1 MKYLNRYV
9 TTKYAT
15 DWYNIGIELEVDLCV
30 LDNIKQN
37 NLNQNEAC
45 FQKTLDKWLKLNT
58 NDATWGTLEVAVTNV
73 NRAKLKLD
81 PVDSVYGKDVYL
93 QYYKHLIM

>member
-37 NLNQNEAC
+37 NLNQSEAC

-58 NDATWGTLEVAVTNV
+58 DDATWRTLEVALTNI

-81 PVDSVYGKDVYL
+81 PVDSMYGKDVYL
-93 QYYKHLIM
+93 

>member
-15 DWYNIGIELEVDLCV
+15 DWYNIGIELEVDICV

-37 NLNQNEAC
+37 NLNQSEAC

-58 NDATWGTLEVAVTNV
+58 DDATWGTLEVALTNV

-81 PVDSVYGKDVYL
+81 PVDSVYGKDV
-93 QYYKHLIM
+93 HL

>member
-37 NLNQNEAC
+37 NLNQSEAC
-45 FQKTLDKWLKLNT
+45 FQKTLDKWLKLIT
-58 NDATWGTLEVAVTNV
+58 DDATWGTLEVA
-73 NRAKLKLD
+73 
-81 PVDSVYGKDVYL
+81 PY
-93 QYYKHLIM
+93 

>member
-37 NLNQNEAC
+37 NLNQSEAC

-58 NDATWGTLEVAVTNV
+58 DDAKWGVLEVALTNV

-93 QYYKHLIM
+93 

>member
-58 NDATWGTLEVAVTNV
+58 GDATWKTLEVALTNV

-93 QYYKHLIM
+93 

>member
-1 MKYLNRYV
+1 MKNLNRYV

-37 NLNQNEAC
+37 NHNQSEAC

-58 NDATWGTLEVAVTNV
+58 DDATWETLEVALTNV

-93 QYYKHLIM
+93 